1 MRCQVFMMAVPL
13 FKRSL
18 HRMHQILRSHI
29 IGPNFD
35 FDENHETSF
44 LNCHC
49 EHYIFVKSSLLPGC
63 RFNFEQDCRPEQL
76 QIDEIIFS
84 VVEQARERETRKNY
98 FLQHLGMYIFPLPQF
113 CLKVLDVNYFYARLM
128 TLKFCCL

>member
-1 MRCQVFMMAVPL
+1 MMITFMRCQVFMMAVPL

-49 EHYIFVKSSLLPGC
+49 EHYIFVKSSLLPCC
-63 RFNFEQDCRPEQL
+63 RFNFEQDCRTEQL
-76 QIDEIIFS
+76 LTMLTNGADDFH
-84 VVEQARERETRKNY
+84 
-98 FLQHLGMYIFPLPQF
+98 FL
-113 CLKVLDVNYFYARLM
+113 
-128 TLKFCCL
+128 CC